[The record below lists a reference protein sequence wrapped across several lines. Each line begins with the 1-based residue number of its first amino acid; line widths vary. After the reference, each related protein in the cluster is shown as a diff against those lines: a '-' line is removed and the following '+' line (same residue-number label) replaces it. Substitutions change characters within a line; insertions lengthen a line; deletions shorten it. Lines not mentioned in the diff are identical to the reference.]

1 MRDVLTS
8 ANFYSRTSD
17 SSVETQKPIICETVD
32 ELLTSCFDL
41 MTRCMDSDEEIRDL
55 RERQGDLLATLFYRL
70 TYTIGELRHVNIFI
84 LNEIVL
90 DSLFPP

>member
-1 MRDVLTS
+1 MILSESRKILFS
-8 ANFYSRTSD
+8 SRTSD
-17 SSVETQKPIICETVD
+17 SSLETQRPIICETVE

-70 TYTIGELRHVNIFI
+70 TYTIGTLPTLHI
-84 LNEIVL
+84 
-90 DSLFPP
+90 DS